1 MAGETFS
8 SVDSAGSGTFSL
20 SLAGFIFL
28 AGEVFSVSLTA
39 LAFLAGEAFLVGETG
54 KGFSVD
60 SVVLAFLVGDAFDLT
75 GDAFFLEA
83 LDLATAGSDASSALD
98 EVVAS
103 FSSACLDDVASS
115 NLLFNRLIISLLF
128 QAQNES

>member
-98 EVVAS
+98 VVAS